1 MANNPKIRSD
11 YADAIMDAIDE
22 GILDARDIARA
33 AMNFLNTEEI
43 KEFIVANGYEDVI
56 EVD

>member
-11 YADAIMDAIDE
+11 YAEAIMDAIDE
-22 GILDARDIARA
+22 GVLDARDIVRD
-33 AMNFLNTEEI
+33 AMNFMNTEEI
-43 KEFIVANGYEDVI
+43 KEFIEANGYDDVI